1 MSEKSRLQ
9 AEKTETPNKDKAFG
23 VELACVVSIIAVSSY
38 VFEVQFSTV
47 S

>member
-23 VELACVVSIIAVSSY
+23 VELA
-38 VFEVQFSTV
+38 VQFSTI
-47 S
+47 SWSSGWGN